1 LRLLNYLLSFQ
12 VPKTIQMVA
21 VCTISLFVCATQAG
35 PTYTNIRER
44 RYVFNVEDNRVH
56 IGVHRENVVTL
67 AIRLYQ
73 KFPGL
78 FPFLSLEQVAIYFEG
93 HDEEKTL
100 TEKDIARLVAKYG
113 LEEKLK
119 EFGFED
125 IKDFASSSIEFHGED
140 ISRLEKGS
148 PRHTELTHIIDF
160 TNLLGRYLK
169 EERLERIGLRR
180 RNTNHIH
187 IISALEKAE
196 IIIDLTETY
205 KNKVRHEEFGQ
216 EPRSALRYFP
226 QYAYEIIWLEDNY
239 KIFIETHPLVE
250 RYQQRIR
257 VEKASMDAH
266 LECSKL
272 FGL

>member
-12 VPKTIQMVA
+12 ALRSVQVAA
-21 VCTISLFVCATQAG
+21 VCTISLFVCAVHAG
-35 PTYTNIRER
+35 PSHPNPRER
-44 RYVFNVEDNRVH
+44 KYVFNVEDNRVH
-56 IGVHRENVVTL
+56 IGVHRENVLKL
-67 AIRLYQ
+67 ALKLYE
-73 KFPGL
+73 KYPGL

-100 TEKDIARLVAKYG
+100 TEKDIARLVAVYG

-125 IKDFASSSIEFHGED
+125 IKDFASSSIEFHGID

-148 PRHTELTHIIDF
+148 PRHTELSHIIDF

-169 EERLERIGLRR
+169 EERLERIGLSRR
-180 RNTNHIH
+180 DTNHIH
-187 IISALEKAE
+187 IINALEDAE

-216 EPRSALRYFP
+216 EPRSAIRYFP
-226 QYAYEIIWLEDNY
+226 RYISIIVWLEDNY
-239 KIFIETHPLVE
+239 KTFVEAHPLIQ
-250 RYQQRIR
+250 RYQQRLS
-257 VEKASMDAH
+257 VVKAPIHAP

-272 FGL
+272 FAP